1 MTSTKLNLTA
11 IGAVLVLAATFALGF
26 LRPGLL
32 QLSQTQER
40 VVQELDAVRDKQQTL
55 GDVSRL
61 YAGIVEQD
69 LRVRD
74 IHEQLPA
81 RRRFGEF
88 LRDLSTHL
96 EENGIADFLVEPR
109 LPLAVDESKVPPT
122 LEFVAG
128 THVLSVHLAFDCSIE
143 QLVAFLDSVESLPRL
158 SQVDHLQIRNHDAD
172 PGRVSVE
179 LTVIA
184 YQNSEIFEECEP
196 TEERTG

>member
-1 MTSTKLNLTA
+1 VTSTKLNLTA

-81 RRRFGEF
+81 CRLTWRKTGLPIFSSSRGCRWPWTKARFRRRSN
-88 LRDLSTHL
+88 LSRGRTFCRCTWRL
-96 EENGIADFLVEPR
+96 IA
-109 LPLAVDESKVPPT
+109 ASN
-122 LEFVAG
+122 
-128 THVLSVHLAFDCSIE
+128 S
-143 QLVAFLDSVESLPRL
+143 SLPSSIPWSRCRD
-158 SQVDHLQIRNHDAD
+158 SHRSTIFR
-172 PGRVSVE
+172 
-179 LTVIA
+179 
-184 YQNSEIFEECEP
+184 SEIMTP
-196 TEERTG
+196 IQDGSRSN